1 VYSRLLLQIEL
12 DVPPRVHNEPACM
25 SASLHICRKAV
36 NCDALQYS
44 MSRPFA
50 QELQSKCL
58 HSSFLN
64 PSCHCLELGDLAVVP
79 LPLEISSSCD
89 LGIAIFLDLWIKLVF
104 NSLAASVRLCTR
116 ESAERTRTSAGKQK
130 VHVAGSSD
138 ASPAN
143 FQRNSKTSRSA
154 PNVAGSH
161 DTHLLG
167 GRSTRSS
174 SHVLAGST
182 FHTRRALAT
191 CTCHHLLET

>member
-1 VYSRLLLQIEL
+1 MYSRLLLQIEL

-89 LGIAIFLDLWIKLVF
+89 LGIAIFLLPAWI
-104 NSLAASVRLCTR
+104 C
-116 ESAERTRTSAGKQK
+116 
-130 VHVAGSSD
+130 GSSWSTILWPHLY
-138 ASPAN
+138 AFVRERAPSGRELQPESEKCMLPVLLTRHQPISKGTQQPAG
-143 FQRNSKTSRSA
+143 A
-154 PNVAGSH
+154 PQMLPVPMTRIYSVGGYSVVLPRACRQHFSH
-161 DTHLLG
+161 
-167 GRSTRSS
+167 S
-174 SHVLAGST
+174 
-182 FHTRRALAT
+182 
-191 CTCHHLLET
+191 